1 MNMFA
6 ERDLR
11 NRQEDLAFD
20 RCGQFS
26 VNTDSMIQS
35 AYAERKES
43 LDNIAANSLPQPT
56 ERIKYLESIN
66 SELSHEVLKLKEE
79 IKMKEL
85 QDQVLHAI
93 IDKLINALAK
103 K

>member
-11 NRQEDLAFD
+11 NREEDLAFD

-26 VNTDSMIQS
+26 VNTNSMIQS
-35 AYAERKES
+35 EA
-43 LDNIAANSLPQPT
+43 PQPID
-56 ERIKYLESIN
+56 RIKHLESIN
-66 SELSHEVLKLKEE
+66 SELSHEVIKLKEE

-85 QDQVLHAI
+85 QDQVLHSI

>member
-1 MNMFA
+1 MFA

-11 NRQEDLAFD
+11 NRQEDMAFD
-20 RCGQFS
+20 RCGEFS
-26 VNTDSMIQS
+26 VKTDSMIQS
-35 AYAERKES
+35 ATPAYNLAMDQLR
-43 LDNIAANSLPQPT
+43 
-56 ERIKYLESIN
+56 SIN

-85 QDQVLHAI
+85 QDQVLHSI
-93 IDKLINALAK
+93 IEKLINALAK

>member
-1 MNMFA
+1 MDRFA
-6 ERDLR
+6 EICLR
-11 NRQEDLAFD
+11 NRQENLAFD
-20 RCGQFS
+20 RSGQFS

-35 AYAERKES
+35 AEPAYNLAMEQLR
-43 LDNIAANSLPQPT
+43 
-56 ERIKYLESIN
+56 SIN

-85 QDQVLHAI
+85 QDQVLHSI